1 MRPDP
6 EVSARRHWLNRS
18 VFGIGL
24 ASLFS
29 DWSHEIG
36 TTGMT
41 VFLGYSA
48 LLFVAGAM
56 LAMRVLPRVHG

>member
-29 DWSHEIG
+29 DGSHEIA

-41 VFLGYSA
+41 VFLGDSR
-48 LLFVAGAM
+48 LQFVARAM
-56 LAMRVLPRVHG
+56 LVMRVLPRVHG